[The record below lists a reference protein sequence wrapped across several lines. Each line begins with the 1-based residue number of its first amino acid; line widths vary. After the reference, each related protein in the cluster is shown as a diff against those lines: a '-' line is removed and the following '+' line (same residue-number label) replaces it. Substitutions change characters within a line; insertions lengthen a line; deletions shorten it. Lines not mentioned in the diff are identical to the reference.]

1 MWFSVQGI
9 KIKRNNKT
17 PINWV
22 MLKTHCAYK
31 KMYSF
36 CSVVL
41 KIEFE
46 SIPQVLMKGVFSCKT
61 SKTVSL
67 CLKCTENPW
76 KITCIGNQCSILLN
90 FEESGTVEWLF
101 NWESESFRLESHW
114 CTWRDFGTQLHYE
127 APCDLLIKLDNEL
140 RETSDQVFFVWDFLF
155 CIKVNFTKSD
165 IKTWQ

>member
-1 MWFSVQGI
+1 MQGI

-67 CLKCTENPW
+67 CLKCMENP
-76 KITCIGNQCSILLN
+76 
-90 FEESGTVEWLF
+90 
-101 NWESESFRLESHW
+101 
-114 CTWRDFGTQLHYE
+114 
-127 APCDLLIKLDNEL
+127 
-140 RETSDQVFFVWDFLF
+140 
-155 CIKVNFTKSD
+155 
-165 IKTWQ
+165 